1 LDIEETEIR
10 GVWITRSTV
19 FRDER
24 GLFRELSK
32 FSVAENSTGEKFKV
46 AQTNASKSKLGAL
59 RGMHFSLNPEGQWKW
74 ITCLAGSVYDV
85 VVDVRERS
93 ETFSKKIQ
101 IELSEENELGV
112 LIQGNL
118 AHGFQALK
126 ANSIVTYNLSSEYN
140 PSMEFELNPLDPAL
154 GISWPIN
161 EMLIARKDLNAPNL
175 ETLRTSGKLPPM

>member
-1 LDIEETEIR
+1 MEIEATEIR
-10 GVWITRSTV
+10 GVWITRSTI

-24 GLFRELSK
+24 GLFRELSR
-32 FSVAENSTGEKFKV
+32 FSEAENSTGKKFQV
-46 AQTNASKSKLGAL
+46 SQTNASISKWGTV
-59 RGMHFSLNPEGQWKW
+59 RGMHFSLHPEGQWKW

-85 VVDVRERS
+85 VVDIRES
-93 ETFSKKIQ
+93 SATFSKNIQ
-101 IELSEENELGV
+101 IELSEENELGL

-161 EMLIARKDLNAPNL
+161 EKLISGKDLNAPSL
-175 ETLRTSGKLPPM
+175 ETLRTSGMLPLN